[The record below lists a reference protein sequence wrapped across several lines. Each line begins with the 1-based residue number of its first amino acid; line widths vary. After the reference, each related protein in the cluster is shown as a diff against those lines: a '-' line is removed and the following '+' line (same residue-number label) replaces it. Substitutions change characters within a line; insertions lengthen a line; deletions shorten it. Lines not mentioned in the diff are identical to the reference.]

1 MEKYFIDKFEK
12 ELLDFLNKK
21 NLQNTSN
28 NDFKSANILVT
39 SKFGFGKTTLKN
51 EILDYLFKNDE
62 KNKNQYL
69 IFDVN
74 IWLSNLRHI
83 DEIIM
88 MTILSKINADKIK
101 MKKQILKNLSSNL
114 LNCAKETNQVIN
126 LLIETTKDLELKGQS
141 RFINYLENKYKINF
155 YLDDL
160 IKFVLKK
167 YQKQKII
174 FLYDELDRCTH
185 EFIRDFFNRIK
196 GLFNNKNLIHIIF
209 ANEEYINSIFSVDY
223 INPSEKFIDKYF
235 DYKHKLT
242 ENVQEFFDKKWK
254 LLFNDEEKITS
265 ELSNY
270 YYFFTKITF
279 RDISKNINDI
289 NKLFDYVK
297 NNHNGNKIE
306 KIDKLDTQGV
316 LLDMYLSNDW
326 LIFILFLIAKGYRTV
341 QKHDLKYIYNEWIK
355 DYVKTSDNY
364 EYLKKI
370 IDLHENY
377 ELKYGKC
384 VDGKCSYFWIMVPK
398 IKTTFKDFNNNEQN
412 FSNENNENNFYFYL
426 LINLYISNQ
435 FISPKRS
442 FNDEKTTIDDLNDL
456 IPFINDKINKI
467 LN

>member
-62 KNKNQYL
+62 KNENQYL

-101 MKKQILKNLSSNL
+101 MKKQIFKNLFLNL
-114 LNCAKETNQVIN
+114 WDCAKETNQVIN
-126 LLIETTKDLELKGQS
+126 LLTEITKDFKLKGQS

-196 GLFNNKNLIHIIF
+196 GLFNNENLIHIIF

-254 LLFNDEEKITS
+254 LIFNDEEKITS
-265 ELSNY
+265 KLSNY
-270 YYFFTKITF
+270 YYLFTKITF

-289 NKLFDYVK
+289 NKVFDYVK
-297 NNHNGNKIE
+297 NNNNT
-306 KIDKLDTQGV
+306 IDMVIKWDVDLILTN
-316 LLDMYLSNDW
+316 LYFSNNW
-326 LIFILFLIAKGYRTV
+326 LIFILFLITKGYRTV

-355 DYVKTSDNY
+355 DYVKTSDDY
-364 EYLKKI
+364 KYFKKI
-370 IDLHENY
+370 IDLHKDY
-377 ELKYGKC
+377 ELKYEKYIDEKYSNFLG
-384 VDGKCSYFWIMVPK
+384 IVPK
-398 IKTTFKDFNNNEQN
+398 IKTTFKDFDNNEQN
-412 FSNENNENNFYFYL
+412 FSNENNENNFYFCL

-442 FNDEKTTIDDLNDL
+442 FNSEKTTIDNLNDL
-456 IPFINDKINKI
+456 IPFINNKINKI